1 MKHITNEGNYVYSF
15 FAFSP
20 FLYQKDMISL
30 GYGGYEAMGDNVI
43 KFVADKN
50 AKILDL
56 GCGTGLFGQKV
67 GTSLTV

>member
-1 MKHITNEGNYVYSF
+1 
-15 FAFSP
+15 
-20 FLYQKDMISL
+20 MISL